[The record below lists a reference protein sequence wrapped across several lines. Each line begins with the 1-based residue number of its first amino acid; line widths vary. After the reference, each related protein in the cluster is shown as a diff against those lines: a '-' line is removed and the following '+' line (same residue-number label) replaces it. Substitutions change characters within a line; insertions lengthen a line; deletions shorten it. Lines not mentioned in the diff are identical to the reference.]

1 MRIEIKKFR
10 EESVSLSAV
19 IKDMRKRAMNI
30 GEIADET
37 NTRISDAA

>member
-1 MRIEIKKFR
+1 VVIAD
-10 EESVSLSAV
+10 AV
-19 IKDMRKRAMNI
+19 RNQENQFINSRAGNSTRKSDI